1 MPWLKAELSVQQLQ
15 TSRQQQQQK
24 CPTVP
29 SHRFLLNIN
38 TFARLMAISTKI
50 ENEHANARPIE
61 QALLSICYFVWHF
74 EWINNNTWK
83 IKFKKTHREHSPIDL
98 ISIFGTD
105 FFVVGFSLVSLSPHF
120 STIHHSFC
128 VPISNRMAMI
138 QQKNIVQFALASH
151 FYFIL
156 NRVTVFTRWNIT
168 LFNRWCVVLGLSAIF
183 DANNRFDWI
192 HFYES
197 GRHHREP

>member
-29 SHRFLLNIN
+29 NHRFFLNIN

-83 IKFKKTHREHSPIDL
+83 IKLKKKTSRTFANWFDINLWHRFFCCWFFSRFSFSAFLDNSLLFLCTNFESNGHDPTKKYC
-98 ISIFGTD
+98 SICTRIAFLLYTQPSNGIYAMKH
-105 FFVVGFSLVSLSPHF
+105 HF
-120 STIHHSFC
+120 I
-128 VPISNRMAMI
+128 
-138 QQKNIVQFALASH
+138 
-151 FYFIL
+151 
-156 NRVTVFTRWNIT
+156 
-168 LFNRWCVVLGLSAIF
+168 
-183 DANNRFDWI
+183 
-192 HFYES
+192 
-197 GRHHREP
+197 

>member
-1 MPWLKAELSVQQLQ
+1 MPWLKVELSVQQLQ

-50 ENEHANARPIE
+50 ENEHANARPIG

-105 FFVVGFSLVSLSPHF
+105 FCCCCSFSRFSFSAFLDNSSLFLCTNFESNGHDPTKKYCSICTRIAFLLYTQPNNGIYAMKHHF
-120 STIHHSFC
+120 I
-128 VPISNRMAMI
+128 
-138 QQKNIVQFALASH
+138 
-151 FYFIL
+151 
-156 NRVTVFTRWNIT
+156 
-168 LFNRWCVVLGLSAIF
+168 
-183 DANNRFDWI
+183 
-192 HFYES
+192 
-197 GRHHREP
+197 